1 MDRRTF
7 LIGLSGTAVA
17 GGALVGSGAF
27 SRVES
32 QRDVTVQV
40 AEDPNA
46 YLGLSGTG
54 SPNSDNYVS
63 IDDNGH
69 LAIDISSHDDFSG
82 PDTEPGDGVN
92 SDSFTYFDGMVEVC
106 NQGKEDVGFY
116 VEPPTDDDFP
126 GGIDATGPDGTPY
139 ADEPRLQFYTGEAA
153 LDGDA
158 GTDTVM
164 GEANAETVL
173 LGECI
178 ELGVRVMTK
187 GIDASDDT
195 GIDQLFDEEVRLVAD
210 VTKLSTPDRT
220 VYNPDQD
227 EFFQDLQTA
236 IDDADPGDTI
246 QVLEGTSFNTNLS
259 ITKPITLVATSNT
272 KPAIVADPTVDT
284 SAIEIDGVDDVT
296 IDDFRITFDGTQSP
310 NGEKY
315 GIRALADSNGLTVR
329 NCIIGG
335 FSTEW
340 NGQTQGA
347 IRATGVTVTA
357 VQGSAAPATVETPT
371 IENCLFE
378 DIECR
383 GSVPDDG
390 VKDDDSKAKGVAMNG
405 DVQDATIEECGFF
418 GIGTASN
425 SPDGTAEQSRP
436 TNNVEGT
443 HKTRGISLTE
453 DSDGVGPTN
462 FQIVGNV
469 FGGPGGNQL
478 AGTFGQPAIF
488 VGGTDA
494 LGPDHQVESNEFY
507 HPVDNLSADGLQVLS
522 ETNTWE
528 DEFDTSESGPPLPNT
543 VPPDQDQNG
552 GNLIDRGEGAY
563 VPPDLPPAGE

>member
-1 MDRRTF
+1 
-7 LIGLSGTAVA
+7 
-17 GGALVGSGAF
+17 
-27 SRVES
+27 
-32 QRDVTVQV
+32 
-40 AEDPNA
+40 
-46 YLGLSGTG
+46 
-54 SPNSDNYVS
+54 
-63 IDDNGH
+63 
-69 LAIDISSHDDFSG
+69 
-82 PDTEPGDGVN
+82 
-92 SDSFTYFDGMVEVC
+92 
-106 NQGKEDVGFY
+106 
-116 VEPPTDDDFP
+116 
-126 GGIDATGPDGTPY
+126 
-139 ADEPRLQFYTGEAA
+139 
-153 LDGDA
+153 
-158 GTDTVM
+158 
-164 GEANAETVL
+164 
-173 LGECI
+173 
-178 ELGVRVMTK
+178 MTK

-195 GIDQLFDEEVRLVAD
+195 GIDQLFDQEVRLVAD
-210 VTKLSTPDRT
+210 VTKLSTPNRSI
-220 VYNPDQD
+220 YNPDQD

-315 GIRALADSNGLTVR
+315 GIRALADSNRLTVR

-371 IENCLFE
+371 IENCVFE

-383 GSVPDDG
+383 GSVPDDS

-405 DVQDATIEECGFF
+405 DVQFGVVDNCGFV
-418 GIGTASN
+418 GIGTSTN
-425 SPDGTAEQSRP
+425 SPDGTAELSRP

-462 FQIVGNV
+462 FQIASNV
-469 FGGPGGNQL
+469 FGGPGDDQL

-488 VGGTDA
+488 VGGTNA
-494 LGPDHQVESNEFY
+494 LGPVHQVESNEFY
-507 HPVDNLSADGLQVLS
+507 HPVDNLSAEGLQVLDP
-522 ETNTWE
+522 TNTWE

-543 VPPDQDQNG
+543 VHPDEDQNG
-552 GNLIDRGEGAY
+552 GNLIDRGGGAY
-563 VPPDLPPAGE
+563 VPPSGPPPAGE